1 MGVLTVLFF
10 SLSLRLFY
18 VMVVQS
24 NKYKALAIEQWTNE
38 VKIDG
43 RRGSIF
49 DRNGNELAVSANV
62 YRVDLAMNTIR
73 SYVKKNNLTF
83 EIIAPKIA
91 EALDMDTEKVLKEL
105 YKTLPS
111 GKDRGSA
118 TLARRIDKEKA
129 DKVRDLKINGVLVS
143 PDTQRYYPKNN
154 FLAHVLGTTNSDG
167 YGLAGVEL
175 QYNSVLKD
183 SWFENHRNR

>member
-1 MGVLTVLFF
+1 MLISMGVLAVLFF
-10 SLSLRLFY
+10 SLILRLFY
-18 VMVVQS
+18 IMVMQS
-24 NKYKALAIEQWTNE
+24 NKYKTLAIEQWTNE

-118 TLARRIDKEKA
+118 TLARRIDKAKA

-143 PDTQRYYPKNN
+143 PDTQRYYPKIT
-154 FLAHVLGTTNSDG
+154 FSSCFRYYKFRWLWSCRSRITV
-167 YGLAGVEL
+167 
-175 QYNSVLKD
+175 
-183 SWFENHRNR
+183 